1 MKYILTTII
10 LAFGLLPAFSQVRID
25 TGKYTDW
32 HVDSHGNI
40 LINTSREIL
49 KFDNKGNIIAKWTPP
64 ATNNIIYI
72 DASDNLRVLVFYP
85 ESYQISV
92 LDRHLLEIADP
103 LDLTISGIYDI
114 TKVCRSIS
122 GGIWAADMQTN
133 TIYELQNNL
142 RINLS
147 FSFSNYGHV
156 SEIKKMVAYDQQ
168 LWFLMTDSTWL
179 VLDFFGQYLTRHYQ
193 KGLEKSQISKQI
205 VHFIDEGDLYSYD
218 IKLKESKVVASNVAA
233 IKGCFIYTDLLYLF
247 EDKFITIRN
256 LNTDYTD

>member
-10 LAFGLLPAFSQVRID
+10 LAFGLLSAFSQVRID
-25 TGKYTDW
+25 TGEYTDW

-92 LDRHLLEIADP
+92 LDRHLLEIAYP

-193 KGLEKSQISKQI
+193 KGLEKSQISKQN
-205 VHFIDEGDLYSYD
+205 VHFIDEDNLYSYD
-218 IKLKESKVVASNVAA
+218 IKLKDCKKVGSN
-233 IKGCFIYTDLLYLF
+233 ITSSKGCFIYTNLLYLF
-247 EDKFITIRN
+247 EDEGVTVRN
-256 LNTDYTD
+256 LNTEHTD

>member
-10 LAFGLLPAFSQVRID
+10 LALDCCLLSQVRID

-72 DASDNLRVLVFYP
+72 DASDNLRVLVLP

-247 EDKFITIRN
+247 EDKCITIRN